1 MKVQTECA
9 ETVSA
14 LNAQMMPL
22 PCVEQVKETI
32 LNEQGLTELSKTLLL
47 SFLDKLTYGRRNM
60 WLSQLNPL
68 IVSKPELS
76 NVRSICPSENIA
88 LVLLTNGISNNV
100 QEWLVHHLLMG
111 VRKIIIFDDSVPASI
126 EQVSFHKAIEP
137 FIDLGYVVL
146 HNIPEFPGRNFVG
159 IEAGVN
165 NYFLQTYGS
174 EYDWVGFIG
183 SDEFIVLHEEKC
195 LASFL
200 SNYTEFGGVVL
211 QWRLFSPIGVP
222 YHDRKKTYFEQYQY
236 TVEDPHRHVK
246 SIVQPKYVKEMALH
260 HAFYEGNWA
269 VNFQK
274 DPVGSFSNAV
284 LDPLQAFSVAE
295 IRHFYMEDMQFAFY
309 EKICGLN
316 NQRYEYRNIRISMLS
331 HVFYEGS
338 LHRETSLPL
347 IHNDLVEIMSYLK

>member
-111 VRKIIIFDDSVPASI
+111 VRKIIIL
-126 EQVSFHKAIEP
+126 
-137 FIDLGYVVL
+137 LG
-146 HNIPEFPGRNFVG
+146 
-159 IEAGVN
+159 
-165 NYFLQTYGS
+165 
-174 EYDWVGFIG
+174 WVYWF
-183 SDEFIVLHEEKC
+183 
-195 LASFL
+195 
-200 SNYTEFGGVVL
+200 
-211 QWRLFSPIGVP
+211 R
-222 YHDRKKTYFEQYQY
+222 
-236 TVEDPHRHVK
+236 
-246 SIVQPKYVKEMALH
+246 
-260 HAFYEGNWA
+260 
-269 VNFQK
+269 
-274 DPVGSFSNAV
+274 
-284 LDPLQAFSVAE
+284 
-295 IRHFYMEDMQFAFY
+295 
-309 EKICGLN
+309 
-316 NQRYEYRNIRISMLS
+316 
-331 HVFYEGS
+331 
-338 LHRETSLPL
+338 
-347 IHNDLVEIMSYLK
+347 